1 LILATGVFEYTTAT
15 AKLNYRNNEY
25 HRAVAAAEAAT
36 EKVVASV
43 ASDYRDRGEG
53 YVMGSLA
60 NYRTRIPTA
69 TEYAPSGEFLFQ
81 DLSGQDD
88 RLEVDY
94 IPGGTFAVT
103 SGPTAA
109 CGASKAN
116 YALSPT
122 PKPGSP

>member
-1 LILATGVFEYTTAT
+1 MQIRLLSQTRRPQAYALFLVIVLTGAALILATGVFEYTTAT

-60 NYRTRIPTA
+60 SYRTRVPTA
-69 TEYAPSGEFLFQ
+69 AEYAPSGDF
-81 DLSGQDD
+81 
-88 RLEVDY
+88 
-94 IPGGTFAVT
+94 
-103 SGPTAA
+103 
-109 CGASKAN
+109 
-116 YALSPT
+116 
-122 PKPGSP
+122 